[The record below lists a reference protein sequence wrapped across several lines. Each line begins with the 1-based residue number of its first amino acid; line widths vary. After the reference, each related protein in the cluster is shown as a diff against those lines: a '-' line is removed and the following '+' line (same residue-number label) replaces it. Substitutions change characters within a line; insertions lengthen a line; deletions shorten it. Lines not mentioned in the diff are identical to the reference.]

1 MTELAVRARSAAGV
15 RLVRRFSPVK
25 ANRGFW
31 AALWVAAAAGTAGS
45 LALFVVQ
52 RNLPVDPVQVVLR
65 LVGASFAACG
75 LVAWRRRPDN
85 RSGLLM
91 TLAGF
96 AVFLAP
102 VLGLLDD
109 PVARTLA
116 LWLSDLWLLFF
127 VPLVLTLLAGGRLR
141 TRADRAITGAVLVL
155 IGVLTPLHLMFTPNP
170 LEASLFLVTPDARVA
185 GAVDVLSSVTFIAIP
200 IATAA
205 VLAVRWRRASAPG
218 RRALLPGVAGA
229 LCLLVFAAL
238 LVQSFVTGETSRP
251 LLWLGACSLV
261 TVPLAFLAGLLRSR
275 LARGGLADLFRGL
288 STMGPAQLQRALAEA
303 LGDPGFRIAYAAP
316 GGYLDGD
323 GRSVTVPSTGADRSV
338 TYVEQ
343 DGERLAALVYDP
355 LLDDDPELI
364 DVVAGAAS
372 VALENRRLHAEAEAR
387 LAEVRASR
395 QRVIAAAD
403 AERRRIE
410 RNLHDGAQQRLVTLA
425 LQLSLIRRRIRQ
437 DPEDAAQLVTSAGD
451 ELAASLQELRELARG
466 IHPAALDDGVENAL
480 EALAMRAAVPTSVSC
495 GLAEPVPEPVAF
507 ATYFVASEALAN
519 TAKYAG
525 ATSAEVRVVS
535 EHGHTVVEIADDG
548 IGGADGR
555 HGSGLRGL
563 ADRVD
568 ALGGT
573 LRIASPPGGGTV
585 VTADIPHHRP

>member
-1 MTELAVRARSAAGV
+1 MTEPALRARSAAGA
-15 RLVRRFSPVK
+15 RLVARFRPVR
-25 ANRGFW
+25 AHRAFW
-31 AALWVAAAAGTAGS
+31 TALWVAAAAGTAGS

-102 VLGLLDD
+102 VLGLFDD
-109 PVARTLA
+109 PLARTLA

-141 TRADRAITGAVLVL
+141 TRADQVITGAVLLLVA
-155 IGVLTPLHLMFTPNP
+155 VLTPLHLAFTPNP
-170 LEASLFLVTPDARVA
+170 LEASLFLVVPDARVA
-185 GAVDVLSSVTFIAIP
+185 GVIDVLSSITFIAVP
-200 IATAA
+200 VATAA
-205 VLAVRWRRASAPG
+205 VIAVRWRRASAPG
-218 RRALLPGVAGA
+218 RRALQPGIAGA

-238 LVQSFVTGETSRP
+238 LAQALVTGAPSRP
-251 LLWLGACSLV
+251 LLWIGACSLL

-288 STMGPAQLQRALAEA
+288 STMRPAQLQHALADA
-303 LGDPGFRIAYAAP
+303 LGDPGFRIAYPAD
-316 GGYLDGD
+316 GGYVDGD
-323 GRSVTVPSTGADRSV
+323 GRAVTVPAGDAGRSV

-343 DGERLAALVYDP
+343 DGERVAALIYDP
-355 LLDDDPELI
+355 VLDDDPELI

-395 QRVIAAAD
+395 RRVIAAAD

-451 ELAASLQELRELARG
+451 ELAASLRELRELARG

-480 EALAMRAAVPTSVSC
+480 EALAMRASVPTSVSC
-495 GLAEPVPEPVAF
+495 RLAEPVPEPVAF

-525 ATSAEVRVVS
+525 ATAATVRVVA
-535 EHGHTVVEIADDG
+535 EHGHTVVEITDDG

-555 HGSGLRGL
+555 RGSGLRGL
-563 ADRVD
+563 EDRVD

-573 LRIASPPGGGTV
+573 LRVTSPPGGGTV
-585 VTADIPHHRP
+585 VAAEIPHRGA